1 MALLVEALHYHSIV
15 AYGVPNLKV

>member
-1 MALLVEALHYHSIV
+1 MALLVEALQYHSIV